1 MEILFYS
8 EPDNQNTKEL
18 KRLEDIAKVIE
29 TSTLERLIDKGKAT
43 YQDINNYRNIVE
55 LTETHRTASFVEK
68 FANFFKMLWLRLK
81 AMKHYKSLNKES
93 KSKNLKIHSKMF
105 KNYAYCESQYYFTLK
120 KKNKIVQMYLR
131 LASH

>member
-1 MEILFYS
+1 MLFLLNS
-8 EPDNQNTKEL
+8 EPNNQNTKEL

-81 AMKHYKSLNKES
+81 SDEALQSLKQR
-93 KSKNLKIHSKMF
+93 I
-105 KNYAYCESQYYFTLK
+105 
-120 KKNKIVQMYLR
+120 
-131 LASH
+131 

>member
-1 MEILFYS
+1 MLFLLNS

-18 KRLEDIAKVIE
+18 KRLEIAKVIE

-68 FANFFKMLWLRLK
+68 FKLLQDVMA
-81 AMKHYKSLNKES
+81 
-93 KSKNLKIHSKMF
+93 
-105 KNYAYCESQYYFTLK
+105 
-120 KKNKIVQMYLR
+120 
-131 LASH
+131 

>member
-1 MEILFYS
+1 MLFLLNS

-68 FANFFKMLWLRLK
+68 LQTSSRCYGLDLK
-81 AMKHYKSLNKES
+81 
-93 KSKNLKIHSKMF
+93 
-105 KNYAYCESQYYFTLK
+105 
-120 KKNKIVQMYLR
+120 R
-131 LASH
+131 

>member
-1 MEILFYS
+1 MLFLLNS

-93 KSKNLKIHSKMF
+93 KKQEFENSF
-105 KNYAYCESQYYFTLK
+105 KD
-120 KKNKIVQMYLR
+120 VQKLCV
-131 LASH
+131 L